1 MGDSNGCSWICA
13 PSHIAWRGTCI
24 PSFKHI
30 AGRSAPCVPGQRL
43 QWSTTADDEAVCL
56 PCIGTLSGA
65 YQVWTSD
72 PPFFTTCR
80 ADCIPS
86 VSYRLNPN
94 ATDCAPCSNPQCNA
108 GEYLS
113 PCSVASDATCL
124 PCDTVLSP
132 ESMLEYAGSGCQT
145 QCVAGFFFE
154 SGVCIDCDMLPRCPL
169 GKYRTRP
176 CEPMCI
182 DCAAV
187 PNTTWTDDAC
197 STKCAPGFIML
208 QQGCQLCD
216 PSAMCQHGG
225 ECTLDS
231 IICYALS
238 LTSTPE
244 KTAAVSNETIYYKTI
259 IMGGVARPDLKY
271 PTRAMRK

>member
-1 MGDSNGCSWICA
+1 
-13 PSHIAWRGTCI
+13 
-24 PSFKHI
+24 
-30 AGRSAPCVPGQRL
+30 
-43 QWSTTADDEAVCL
+43 
-56 PCIGTLSGA
+56 
-65 YQVWTSD
+65 
-72 PPFFTTCR
+72 
-80 ADCIPS
+80 
-86 VSYRLNPN
+86 
-94 ATDCAPCSNPQCNA
+94 
-108 GEYLS
+108 
-113 PCSVASDATCL
+113 L

-132 ESMLEYAGSGCQT
+132 ESMLEYTGSGCQT

-154 SGVCIDCDMLPRCPL
+154 SGV
-169 GKYRTRP
+169 
-176 CEPMCI
+176 CI

-244 KTAAVSNETIYYKTI
+244 TTAVVSNETIYYKTI